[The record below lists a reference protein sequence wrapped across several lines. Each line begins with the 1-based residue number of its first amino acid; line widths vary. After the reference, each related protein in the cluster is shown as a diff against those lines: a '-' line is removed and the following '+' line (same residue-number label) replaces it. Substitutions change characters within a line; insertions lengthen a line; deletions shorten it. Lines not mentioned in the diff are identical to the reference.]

1 MGKQEKIDTI
11 YKEIANKELSFGCYI
26 EDECSETFWRQVLSH
41 IEIDT
46 PDWNYYKEECWWA
59 SYNVIE
65 DLRHIYGIDKT
76 RFLKEYKVIWHPVM
90 IGDVLDYMFRCED
103 WTRNEWIIDEV
114 IEKLIMPQSKY
125 QWWNKRKPIEEQSE
139 QCIDYVYDLIK

>member
-1 MGKQEKIDTI
+1 MNRLEKIEAI
-11 YKEIANKELSFGCYI
+11 YNQIANKELSFGCYI

-90 IGDVLDYMFRCED
+90 IGDVLEIIFNKEEFND
-103 WTRNEWIIDEV
+103 WDIIVD
-114 IEKLIMPQSKY
+114 INTKWKK
-125 QWWNKRKPIEEQSE
+125 KRKPIEEQSE
-139 QCIDYVYDLIK
+139 EAINYIYNLLTNA